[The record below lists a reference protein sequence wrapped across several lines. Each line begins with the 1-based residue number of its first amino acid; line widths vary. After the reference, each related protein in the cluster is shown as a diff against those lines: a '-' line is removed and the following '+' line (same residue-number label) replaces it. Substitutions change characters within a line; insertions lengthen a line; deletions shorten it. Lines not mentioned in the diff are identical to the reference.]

1 MRSMLP
7 PDRARLSIARRHRGG
22 QVIAEFRANGGSV
35 GGQFKGAPLLLL
47 TTKGAKSG
55 APRINPL
62 AYLVDGGRHIIVASY
77 AGAASNPPWYHNL
90 IANPVVEVEVGK
102 ERFKARAEVVSEP
115 ERSQL
120 YKKMAQ
126 LMPAFAEYE
135 TKTTRT
141 IPVIA
146 LKKQ

>member
-1 MRSMLP
+1 MDIKQMNAGII
-7 PDRARLSIARRHRGG
+7 D
-22 QVIAEFRANGGSV
+22 EFRANGGKV
-35 GGQFKGAPLLLL
+35 GGRFEGAPMLLL

-55 APRINPL
+55 ETRVNPL
-62 AYLVDGGRHIIVASY
+62 VYLEDAGRWVIIASY
-77 AGAASNPPWYHNL
+77 AGAPTNPPWYHNL

-102 ERFKARAEVVSEP
+102 ERFKARAEVLGEP
-115 ERSQL
+115 ERSTL

-126 LMPAFAEYE
+126 AMPAFAEYE
-135 TKTTRT
+135 KKTTRT